1 MEPENFS
8 IDVDSKFIQN
18 LFGLA
23 DMPSPENV
31 SLENLH
37 DVVSKIKSKLNNIA
51 LSSAASSSAPNP
63 MGGGA
68 GAPQQN
74 TFMMGGA
81 APEASGNRPKTVLIV
96 DDLGIITYQLDILF
110 KKMGFGETI
119 SQEIN
124 DAIDKYKKQDFG
136 YAVIDLFIPTEREG
150 FILLDELKKLCLLC
164 KLDTRIIVMTA
175 SSKPEYQAKCM
186 NRGAD
191 FFVEKSPGWQK
202 KLMEAVMAK

>member
-1 MEPENFS
+1 VTVEKFPIEL
-8 IDVDSKFIQN
+8 DSKFIEN

-23 DMPSPENV
+23 DMPPPGE
-31 SLENLH
+31 LKLADLH
-37 DVVSKIKSKLNNIA
+37 DVVAKIKTKLNKTA
-51 LSSAASSSAPNP
+51 LSSSGLSNQSSLNAAQSSA
-63 MGGGA
+63 GDD
-68 GAPQQN
+68 
-74 TFMMGGA
+74 
-81 APEASGNRPKTVLIV
+81 SSRPKSVLVV

-110 KKMGFGETI
+110 KRMNFEVVI

-164 KLDTRIIVMTA
+164 KLNTKIIVMTA
-175 SSKPEYQAKCM
+175 SSKIEYQDKCL

-191 FFVEKSPGWQK
+191 FYIEKSPGWQK
-202 KLMEAVMAK
+202 RVMDACQAV

>member
-1 MEPENFS
+1 MTGDKFS
-8 IDVDSKFIQN
+8 IELDSKFIEN

-23 DMPSPENV
+23 DMPSPGEVNLEDLHNV
-31 SLENLH
+31 
-37 DVVSKIKSKLNNIA
+37 VTKIKSKLSKTA
-51 LSSAASSSAPNP
+51 LSSAGLNAQSSASNEPVSA
-63 MGGGA
+63 GGD
-68 GAPQQN
+68 P
-74 TFMMGGA
+74 
-81 APEASGNRPKTVLIV
+81 SRIKSVLVV

-110 KKMGFGETI
+110 KRMDFEVVI

-164 KLDTRIIVMTA
+164 KLNTKIIVMTA
-175 SSKPEYQAKCM
+175 SSKIEYQDKCL

-191 FFVEKSPGWQK
+191 FYIEKSPGWQK
-202 KLMEAVMAK
+202 RVMDACLSA

>member
-1 MEPENFS
+1 MTDKFS
-8 IDVDSKFIQN
+8 IELDSKFIEN

-23 DMPSPENV
+23 DMPSPGEVKLEDLHNV
-31 SLENLH
+31 VN
-37 DVVSKIKSKLNNIA
+37 KIKSKLNKTA
-51 LSSAASSSAPNP
+51 LSSAGMHSQSSLNSSSA
-63 MGGGA
+63 
-68 GAPQQN
+68 N
-74 TFMMGGA
+74 TGDD
-81 APEASGNRPKTVLIV
+81 SSRPKSVLVV

-110 KKMGFGETI
+110 KRMDFEVTI

-164 KLDTRIIVMTA
+164 KLNTKIIVMTA
-175 SSKPEYQAKCM
+175 SSKLEYQEKCL

-191 FFVEKSPGWQK
+191 FYIEKSPGWQK
-202 KLMEAVMAK
+202 RVMDACMIV